1 MFLTS
6 RPIEFSAHCLQ
17 CSKCVSVLFCLLF
30 YETLYKCLYIHEGSI
45 GTKKWWKGQ
54 IMGNKVIC
62 KINRK
67 DVRKAQMVMGEIN
80 KDRD

>member
-1 MFLTS
+1 
-6 RPIEFSAHCLQ
+6 
-17 CSKCVSVLFCLLF
+17 
-30 YETLYKCLYIHEGSI
+30 
-45 GTKKWWKGQ
+45 
-54 IMGNKVIC
+54 MGNKVIC